1 MDNNMNNQ
9 GQQGAES
16 FNQVQNDVQS
26 QVVNPQDVNQ
36 QQYDAQQQYYQ
47 QYNQQQY
54 DAQQQYYQQQYDMQ
68 QQYYQQ
74 QAYDGQKY
82 AQQQAYDGQ
91 QYAQQQSYDGQQV
104 YQQAYQQNYQQPVSE
119 GNVSDVGNGDK
130 NNGGKK
136 KTGLIIGIIAAV
148 LVVAAVIV
156 TVIILKNK
164 KDDKKDKDGKTTENV
179 TTADGTE
186 DVTTGDLTTEETT
199 TEEVTT
205 EAPVE
210 ERYYEL
216 VAIDDGSGSDYSSVL
231 QSYADAGEYS
241 FMVFNDKD
249 KTGYIVIRGELALEF
264 TFDDTS
270 ITADGEQVEIIM
282 EGDKLTLK
290 DDDESMDFVSLS
302 PEEFAVM
309 YDAYINV
316 GAIRVERG
324 EKTSETIVFPYEDI
338 NVTIPEGYTMIGT
351 IDSEGYTD
359 TIHCQLS
366 DENAGVVA
374 SYFVDVDY
382 WSLSDDGKTIDSWV
396 EEQHPADG
404 YEKVDFQSD
413 NGFVINYLYR
423 NEKDSEYMSDAFSE
437 NEDAKYCH
445 MIEYFAYFEANDNA
459 YSIILYIDADYY
471 GDDADNA
478 AMALLK
484 GLSYR

>member
-1 MDNNMNNQ
+1 MNNQ

-74 QAYDGQKY
+74 QAYDGQQY
-82 AQQQAYDGQ
+82 VQQQAYDGQ

-119 GNVSDVGNGDK
+119 GNASDVGNGDK

-136 KTGLIIGIIAAV
+136 KTGLIIGIIIAV

-241 FMVFNDKD
+241 FIVFNDKD
-249 KTGYIVIRGELALEF
+249 KTGYIVVRGELAYEF

-270 ITADGEQVEIIM
+270 ITVDGEQVEIII

-382 WSLSDDGKTIDSWV
+382 WNLSDDGKTIDSWV

-471 GDDADNA
+471 GDDADNV

>member
-1 MDNNMNNQ
+1 MDNNDQNQ
-9 GQQGAES
+9 QSANQQII
-16 FNQVQNDVQS
+16 
-26 QVVNPQDVNQ
+26 Q
-36 QQYDAQQQYYQ
+36 QQYYQQGYDPQYYQ

-74 QAYDGQKY
+74 QYEM
-82 AQQQAYDGQ
+82 QQQYYQQ

-119 GNVSDVGNGDK
+119 GNASDVGNGDK

-241 FMVFNDKD
+241 FIVFNDKD
-249 KTGYIVIRGELALEF
+249 KTGYIVIRGELAYEF

-270 ITADGEQVEIIM
+270 ITVDGEQVEIIM

-324 EKTSETIVFPYEDI
+324 EKTSETIVFSYEDI

-374 SYFVDVDY
+374 SYYVDVDY